1 MHETTALIDT
11 SGDLDA
17 SQRAVLAMDAQ
28 ASALVVGAPGTGKTT
43 TLVELLADRVHRCGF
58 APESVLALTF
68 DRASATRLRDRLGLR
83 IGEAVNGPLARTVS
97 SLAFDIVAQA
107 AIRAGAE
114 PPTLLTGA
122 EQDADVAALLA
133 GHVEDGTGPEW
144 PEHLGEAVRGL
155 RSFRTELRELMARV
169 TEHRITPHTM
179 RILGRERGHAE
190 WVAAADFIDDYQA
203 SIAPHAPIS
212 WIRPNWRGS
221 PSPLSIEVKSAT
233 PLRVCAL
240 SQSTTCRRPRN
251 SGWRSWGPCALGE
264 WPWWLSAIRMPPPRS
279 SAEARPM
286 RSRASVRGCRSA
298 CCVWR
303 IASRRCSASSR
314 AR

>member
-1 MHETTALIDT
+1 
-11 SGDLDA
+11 
-17 SQRAVLAMDAQ
+17 
-28 ASALVVGAPGTGKTT
+28 VGAPGTGKTT

-97 SLAFDIVAQA
+97 SLAFDIVAQP

-155 RSFRTELRELMARV
+155 RSFRTELRELMARA

-203 SIAPHAPIS
+203 SIASA
-212 WIRPNWRGS
+212 RPDQLDSAELARFAVAALDRG
-221 PSPLSIEVKSAT
+221 EVSDAVARLRLVAVDDLQEATELGLALMEALRSRGVAVVAFGDPDASTAVFRGGSADAVARFGAGM
-233 PLRVCAL
+233 PVSLLRVAHR
-240 SQSTTCRRPRN
+240 Q
-251 SGWRSWGPCALGE
+251 
-264 WPWWLSAIRMPPPRS
+264 PPVLR
-279 SAEARPM
+279 ELTR
-286 RSRASVRGCRSA
+286 
-298 CCVWR
+298 
-303 IASRRCSASSR
+303 
-314 AR
+314 